1 MDKDLADMTE
11 SDMQAELIMLREARA
26 AGVDAETYRAIL
38 ALGAMLHE
46 PHSKEQRRRAIELYY
61 VVMDKIMRR

>member
-1 MDKDLADMTE
+1 MDDDLANMTSAE
-11 SDMQAELIMLREARA
+11 MQAEIVRLRDMRA
-26 AGVDAETYRAIL
+26 AGVDDGTYRAIL

-61 VVMDKIMRR
+61 VVMDKITRR